1 MYNNENKKDDIT
13 NCFVLFTNRAF
24 LVLFLTT
31 IISFSFKN
39 RLYKKNTKGMIYI
52 TLYAITEVYAPLS
65 PLNIGKLASI
75 PIILIASNLNKF
87 VSIQNII
94 KKIVVT
100 NSIIILFF
108 INLDFTISHLNYV
121 RNYP

>member
-39 RLYKKNTKGMIYI
+39 RLYKK
-52 TLYAITEVYAPLS
+52 
-65 PLNIGKLASI
+65 
-75 PIILIASNLNKF
+75 
-87 VSIQNII
+87 IQ
-94 KKIVVT
+94 KV
-100 NSIIILFF
+100 
-108 INLDFTISHLNYV
+108 
-121 RNYP
+121 